1 MLKHWKYFL
10 PAFFSILMIL
20 IATSPS
26 FSEEEAIII
35 GIITEDSQL
44 VTDEGDVYDIAHSE
58 KADELVKNL
67 RSKAEVKGT
76 IETDKDTGSKYIRVS
91 SFKLI
96 KE

>member
-1 MLKHWKYFL
+1 MLKHCKHLL

-20 IATSPS
+20 IAAGPS
-26 FSEEEAIII
+26 FSEEEATIT

-44 VTDEGDVYDIAHSE
+44 VTDEGDVYDIAHGE
-58 KADELVKNL
+58 KADELVKNI
-67 RSKAEVKGT
+67 RIKAEVKGT
-76 IETDKDTGSKYIRVS
+76 IETDKDTGSHYIRVS